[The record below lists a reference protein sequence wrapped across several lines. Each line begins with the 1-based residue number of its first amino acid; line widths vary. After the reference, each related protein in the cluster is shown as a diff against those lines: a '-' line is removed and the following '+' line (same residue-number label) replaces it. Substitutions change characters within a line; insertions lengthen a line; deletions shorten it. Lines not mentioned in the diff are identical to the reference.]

1 MAKKTYQVF
10 TLYKNTLRHL
20 SQQPNQL
27 SILTE
32 TNLESDFQVSVSENI
47 NFKIQ
52 YIQ

>member
-10 TLYKNTLRHL
+10 ILYKNTLQCL

-27 SILTE
+27 SISTE
-32 TNLESDFQVSVSENI
+32 TNLESDFQVSVSGNI
-47 NFKIQ
+47 KFKIH